1 MYKIGEIVYHD
12 ELYFRDGNKDEKNN
26 RPCIVIYNNEVEEYV
41 LTIPL
46 TSKVE
51 TFNKKNY
58 NYYFI
63 PDIIYNYRKLSFV
76 KLDNINK
83 ETYNNTHTTGQ
94 YINDEQIEKILHK
107 IEININNKE
116 YKDLINLIIE
126 SINNTK
132 KQEEKEEEKQR
143 KLERKLRRQL
153 AKSTNILNED

>member
-12 ELYFRDGNKDEKNN
+12 ELYFRDGNKDGKSN
-26 RPCIVIYNNEVEEYV
+26 RPCIIVYDNELEEYV

-63 PDIIYNYRKLSFV
+63 PDVIYNYRKLNFV

-83 ETYNNTHTTGQ
+83 ETYNNTHTTNH
-94 YINDEQIEKILHK
+94 YINMEQVERILNK
-107 IEININNKE
+107 MRNNINNKNYTE
-116 YKDLINLIIE
+116 LIDLVIE
-126 SINNTK
+126 SLNSNK
-132 KQEEKEEEKQR
+132 KQEEKKQEKQR
-143 KLERKLRRQL
+143 KLERKLKRQQ
-153 AKSTNILNED
+153 AKKYI